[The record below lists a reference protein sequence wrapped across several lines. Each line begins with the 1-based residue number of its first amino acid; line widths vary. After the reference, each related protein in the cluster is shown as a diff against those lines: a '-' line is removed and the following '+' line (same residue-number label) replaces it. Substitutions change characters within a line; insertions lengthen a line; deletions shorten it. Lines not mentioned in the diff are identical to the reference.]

1 MKKFLAFF
9 VMAAFLLV
17 SCNNTESSSSK
28 DSKEK
33 DSKEVKGGESSDPI
47 TAKLIKIEK
56 TIDAGDLQEAE
67 NLMNSFGQSI
77 DPNFEPND
85 EQKQIID
92 RIDTKYAKAVQ
103 DKYSDMYGDEEDADE
118 ADDWED

>member
-56 TIDAGDLQEAE
+56 TIDISDLL
-67 NLMNSFGQSI
+67 N
-77 DPNFEPND
+77 
-85 EQKQIID
+85 
-92 RIDTKYAKAVQ
+92 Q
-103 DKYSDMYGDEEDADE
+103 DL
-118 ADDWED
+118 